1 MAPRNSVS
9 MRDVAALAQVSVG
22 TVSNV
27 LNFPERVSDA
37 TRQRVQQAID
47 KLGWVPNESARQLR
61 AGRSRSIGMVVMDI
75 ANPFFTDVARG
86 AEELLYGEQYSVQI
100 GNSDQDPGREL
111 TLLQRFEQ
119 QRVGG
124 VLFAPIADSAERV
137 LQLRRRG
144 IPVVIVDR
152 VGTGSDFCAVGVD
165 DLAGGRLAG
174 QHLLDRGHRRLAF
187 VGGPSSLA
195 QVRDR
200 RRGLELAVEQ
210 AGDGVSLLAV
220 TTPTLSLEAG
230 VSSAG
235 ELAALP
241 TAERPTAVFAANDL
255 VAIGLLQGF
264 VTAGLRVPDDMA
276 IIGYDDIAF
285 AAAAAVPL
293 SSIRQPRED
302 IGRKSAE
309 LLVAEIEA
317 ADAGQPHR
325 HESVRFT
332 PQLVARRST
341 NIRRHGRA

>member
-1 MAPRNSVS
+1 

-27 LNFPERVSDA
+27 LNSPERVSEA
-37 TRQRVQQAID
+37 TRLRVQAAID

-86 AEELLYGEQYSVQI
+86 AEELLYGAQYSVQI
-100 GNSDQDPGREL
+100 GNSDQDPVREV
-111 TLLQRFEQ
+111 TLLERFEQ

-124 VLFAPIADSAERV
+124 VLLAPIDDSAERMIR
-137 LQLRRRG
+137 LRRRG

-152 VGTGSDFCAVGVD
+152 VGSAADFCSVGVD

-187 VGGPSSLA
+187 VGGPSTLA

-200 RRGLELAVEQ
+200 RRGIELAVEQ
-210 AGDGVSLLAV
+210 AGADASLLAV
-220 TTPTLSLEAG
+220 STPTLSLEAG

-235 ELAALP
+235 EIAALP
-241 TAERPTAVFAANDL
+241 ADERPTAVFAANDL

-264 VTAGLRVPDDMA
+264 VTAGLQVPDDVA

-293 SSIRQPRED
+293 SSVRQPRED

-309 LLVAEIEA
+309 LLVREIED
-317 ADAGQPHR
+317 ADSGAPHR
-325 HESVRFT
+325 HEAIRFT

-341 NIRRHGRA
+341 QPRPRRAS

>member
-1 MAPRNSVS
+1 
-9 MRDVAALAQVSVG
+9 MRDVATLAQVSVG

-27 LNFPERVSDA
+27 LNSPERVSDV
-37 TRQRVQQAID
+37 TRQRVQDAID

-61 AGRSRSIGMVVMDI
+61 AGRSRSIGMVVLDI
-75 ANPFFTDVARG
+75 ANPFFTDVVKG
-86 AEELLYGEQYSVQI
+86 AEELLYAQQYSVQI
-100 GNSDQDPGREL
+100 GNSDSDADREL
-111 TLLQRFEQ
+111 TLLERFEQ

-124 VLFAPIADSAERV
+124 VLFAPIEDNTER
-137 LQLRRRG
+137 LLRLRARG

-152 VGTGSDFCAVGVD
+152 AGSGSDFCSVKVD

-174 QHLLDRGHRRLAF
+174 QHLIEQGHRRLAF

-210 AGDGVSLLAV
+210 APDEVSLLAV
-220 TTPTLSLEAG
+220 STPTLSLEAG
-230 VSSAG
+230 VNSAG
-235 ELAALP
+235 EIAALP
-241 TAERPTAVFAANDL
+241 AAERPTAVFAANDL

-264 VTAGLRVPDDMA
+264 VTAGLRVPEDMA

-309 LLVAEIEA
+309 LLTREIES
-317 ADAGQPHR
+317 ADGGRPHQ
-325 HESVRFT
+325 HEAVRFT

-341 NIRRHGRA
+341 QPRKRRKG